1 MITVISFVLSVLAL
15 AFILRIP
22 IAVIFALFEDKS
34 SKY

>member
-1 MITVISFVLSVLAL
+1 MTTVISLVLSVLAL

-34 SKY
+34 GKY